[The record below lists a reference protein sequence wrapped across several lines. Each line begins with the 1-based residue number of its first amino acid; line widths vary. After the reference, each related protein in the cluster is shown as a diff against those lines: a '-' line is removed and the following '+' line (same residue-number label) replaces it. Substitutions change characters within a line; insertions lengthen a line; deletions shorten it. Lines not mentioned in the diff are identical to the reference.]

1 MATARFTLDG
11 LARSAVRHD
20 AVIALVYCAIALTL
34 IEYLFIPRRASAWMG
49 NGAVVGWLTPSM
61 AAGLIW
67 VLACLGFFFLL
78 PYGFLR
84 LIRADRPDDPDH
96 PGHTGHTGQAALRF
110 DLRGTHWRIYLLLY
124 LMMLPVIFAAS
135 LRPEFI
141 RVYPFV
147 AIARSSLGYFAL
159 WEVAYLSQFFA
170 LEFFFR
176 GFLLFTLAR
185 HMPKAVAIAAMVVP
199 YTMIHYHKPM
209 LEALGAI
216 IGGCLLG
223 YLALRYR
230 SWVGGAFLHASV
242 ALTMDSAAVI
252 TSGKF

>member
-1 MATARFTLDG
+1 
-11 LARSAVRHD
+11 
-20 AVIALVYCAIALTL
+20 
-34 IEYLFIPRRASAWMG
+34 MG

-96 PGHTGHTGQAALRF
+96 PGQTGQTGQAALRF

-216 IGGCLLG
+216 IGGCLLAVNLG
-223 YLALRYR
+223 HDAD
-230 SWVGGAFLHASV
+230 
-242 ALTMDSAAVI
+242 TTAAVYGQLAGAYYGAAGIPAPWRDRLAHVYLI
-252 TSGKF
+252 TDFADRLHDLAQ